1 MCVCVC
7 VCVSAWTLLHQG
19 RKPIALA
26 LGNITSDG
34 EVQSEVSLRIAKAA
48 RAFGCL
54 QRAIFQNHHLSTE
67 TKRKV
72 YESVV
77 LSVLLYGAETWT
89 IKAGSLRRLNG
100 FHNRCVRSILGVS
113 RHCQWKER
121 ISTRQLAK
129 AVGMEYTM
137 DDILME
143 HRLRWLGHVA
153 RMEPGR
159 LPKQLLYGEF
169 LRRRPCHG
177 VKRRWRDV
185 ATADLK
191 AISAGEEWFSLAQ
204 DRKAW
209 WAACCDGLAE
219 ILDRRRHGASTAGL
233 SAFSGAICTNHL
245 CHCGRSFRRRGD
257 LTRHSRFCGAGVS

>member
-1 MCVCVC
+1 MLC
-7 VCVSAWTLLHQG
+7 WYPPWL
-19 RKPIALA
+19 
-26 LGNITSDG
+26 
-34 EVQSEVSLRIAKAA
+34 
-48 RAFGCL
+48 
-54 QRAIFQNHHLSTE
+54 
-67 TKRKV
+67 
-72 YESVV
+72 SVV
-77 LSVLLYGAETWT
+77 LLMCVALLMCV
-89 IKAGSLRRLNG
+89 RRLNG

-113 RHCQWKER
+113 RHRQWKER

-137 DDILME
+137 DDILIE
-143 HRLRWLGHVA
+143 HRLWWLGHVA

-159 LPKQLLYGEF
+159 LPRQLLYGEF

-219 ILDRRRHGASTAGL
+219 ILDRHRHGASTVGL
-233 SAFSGAICTNHL
+233 SAFSGVII
-245 CHCGRSFRRRGD
+245 
-257 LTRHSRFCGAGVS
+257 

>member
-1 MCVCVC
+1 M
-7 VCVSAWTLLHQG
+7 
-19 RKPIALA
+19 
-26 LGNITSDG
+26 
-34 EVQSEVSLRIAKAA
+34 QSEVSLRIAKAT
-48 RAFGCL
+48 RSLCL

-77 LSVLLYGAETWT
+77 LSVLLYGAATWT
-89 IKAGSLRRLNG
+89 IKAGSLRQLNG
-100 FHNRCVRSILGVS
+100 FHNHCVRSILGVS
-113 RHCQWKER
+113 RHRQWKER

-153 RMEPGR
+153 RMEPGQ
-159 LPKQLLYGEF
+159 LPKQLLYGE
-169 LRRRPCHG
+169 LLKRRPCHG
-177 VKRRWRDV
+177 VKRRRDV

-191 AISAGEEWFSLAQ
+191 AMSVGEEWLSLAQ

-209 WAACCDGLAE
+209 WAACCNGLAE
-219 ILDRRRHGASTAGL
+219 ILDRRRHGAITFL
-233 SAFSGAICTNHL
+233 LNQEVVII
-245 CHCGRSFRRRGD
+245 D
-257 LTRHSRFCGAGVS
+257 W